1 MTERVKSKVLLVMF
15 WVCGLTFGQT
25 AAALLKATFPHILCP
40 IPIMR
45 ISVSSIALK
54 LFASLVITFIALIL
68 EKPWIFYP
76 AALLKAFCVSYSV
89 TAFTCVSDQGICTA
103 AFYGFSGVLLILFW
117 LRYIPGFSPKAFRD
131 LLICAMLFIA
141 VSLVM
146 TFICFS

>member
-1 MTERVKSKVLLVMF
+1 MTGRVKSKMLLVMF
-15 WVCGLTFGQT
+15 WVCGLLFGLT
-25 AAALLKATFPHILCP
+25 AAALLKDIFLYILYP

-54 LFASLVITFIALIL
+54 LFVSLVITCIALIL

-89 TAFTCVSDQGICTA
+89 TAFTCASDQGICTA
-103 AFYGFSGVLLILFW
+103 VFYGFPSVLLILFW

-131 LLICAMLFIA
+131 LLICAMLFIT